1 MDIYIVIKNIRLGE
15 DVFDIIVRY
24 NSDDIII
31 ILLEDMRLGNGDFV
45 VGIVFVCNM
54 VRFCIMILI

>member
-15 DVFDIIVRY
+15 DVFDIIVRDK
-24 NSDDIII
+24 SDDIII

>member
-15 DVFDIIVRY
+15 DVFDIIVRD

-45 VGIVFVCNM
+45 VGIKFEL
-54 VRFCIMILI
+54 CIW